1 MKKSIFKRAWYL
13 FKKYSITFSQ
23 ALIKSWNDYKRD
35 LLIEIYNKIPS
46 KSQFSKKKVEAKK
59 SWQNFTEVTF
69 KCAPRNLVIN
79 SGAAAYYN
87 GSNYN
92 AD

>member
-1 MKKSIFKRAWYL
+1 MKQSIFKRAWYL

-23 ALIKSWNDYKRD
+23 ALIKAWNDHKRN
-35 LLIEIYNKIPS
+35 LLIQIYNKIPS
-46 KSQFSKKKVEAKK
+46 ASQYAKKKIEAKK
-59 SWQNFTEVTF
+59 AWQNFKDVTF
-69 KCAPRNLVIN
+69 SCTPRNIVNN

-87 GSNYN
+87 GLTFN